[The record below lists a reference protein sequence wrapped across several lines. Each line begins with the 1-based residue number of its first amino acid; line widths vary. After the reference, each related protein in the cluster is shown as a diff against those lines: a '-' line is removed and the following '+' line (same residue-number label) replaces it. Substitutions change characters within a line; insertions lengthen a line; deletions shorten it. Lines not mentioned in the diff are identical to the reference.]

1 MKVLNHY
8 INELQTSWAKWSV
21 NMVIRRTLH
30 KPRECELESSPLHHE
45 LACEYYQITT
55 K

>member
-8 INELQTSWAKWSV
+8 INELKASWEKWSA
-21 NMVIRRTLH
+21 NMVNRRNQH
-30 KPRECELESSPLHHE
+30 KSRECELESSSLHHE